1 MQFPVHIELHRSRI
15 LVFSLFL
22 FHALALTC
30 TIVLPWSW
38 LWRSLLLAP
47 IGVSAWYA
55 LHPHKIV
62 GLRLAEQG
70 SLDCLLA
77 DGERT
82 AAEVLSDS
90 AVFNRLIVLRLRLGD
105 APRVVNLALLPG
117 SVSAEQFRVLR
128 LWLRWQQPSE
138 GAAKNV

>member
-15 LVFSLFL
+15 LVFSIFL
-22 FHALALTC
+22 FHAAAITC

-38 LWRSLLLAP
+38 LWRALLLAP
-47 IGVSAWYA
+47 VGVSAWYA
-55 LHPHKIV
+55 LRPKKIV
-62 GLRLAEQG
+62 GLRLAAQG

-90 AVFNRLIVLRLRLGD
+90 TVFNQLIVLRMRLGK
-105 APRVVNLALLPG
+105 AQRVVNLTLLP
-117 SVSAEQFRVLR
+117 SSASAEQFRVLR
-128 LWLRWQQPSE
+128 LWLRWQQASE

>member
-22 FHALALTC
+22 FHAVALTC
-30 TIVLPWSW
+30 VTVLPWSW
-38 LWRSLLLAP
+38 PLRSLLLVP

-55 LHPHKIV
+55 LRPQKII
-62 GLRLAEQG
+62 GLRLAAQG

-90 AVFNRLIVLRLRLGD
+90 TVFNQLIVLRMRLGD
-105 APRVVNLALLPG
+105 ARRVVNLTLLPG

-128 LWLRWQQPSE
+128 LWLRWQPSE
-138 GAAKNV
+138 GAKSV